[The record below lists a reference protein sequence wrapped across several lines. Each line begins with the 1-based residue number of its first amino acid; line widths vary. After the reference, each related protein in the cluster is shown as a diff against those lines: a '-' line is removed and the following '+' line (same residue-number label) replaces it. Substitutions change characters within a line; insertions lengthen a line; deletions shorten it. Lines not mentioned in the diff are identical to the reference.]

1 MRKLTKLTILVI
13 FTLTVTA
20 VTANANNIHT
30 DNVEL
35 YESASQPAGTI
46 DIKFDVA
53 WDNSFGLPGTD
64 LKDGNA
70 ASYFDRAWIFVK
82 YYNTTTQTWEHATL
96 MAGGSLSTY
105 STVTCTGVV
114 NGFTTTATATATISG
129 GAVTGFTSLVGGTGY
144 ESAPKVL
151 LTGGGGVGAT
161 ATATMVGG
169 VVTAVN
175 IATAGTGYTTAP
187 TVSFSVGKGAF
198 AVPGVSQTVRWNRT
212 ADGLLSTDA
221 YKVQVMAIEMV
232 RVPTGAFDIG
242 DGIGGVE
249 STNAFHVT
257 DNTKLTINTT
267 LVGSIKVD
275 VNGYDDDQIELTG
288 IGIDGDG
295 GLDTDNNG
303 TIDNASFPTGYNAF
317 YIMKY
322 EVTQG
327 QYRDFLNTLTRAQ
340 QAARVATVIT
350 AGTTSVTNR
359 YVMNNTPDAA
369 NIASANNYRNG
380 IRCDATIHTSN
391 PVTFYCDYNNNG
403 VGNESTD
410 GEWIACNY
418 ISWADLSAFADW
430 AGLRPMTELEFEKAC
445 RGGGVTDSVTGVY
458 AWGNTTLETA
468 TSSLTTLK
476 IGTALE
482 TPNQGNCN
490 YSSCTPD
497 GPYRVGSYADSTSTR
512 QNSGASYYGVMDL
525 SGSLWERPVT
535 VGNGTS
541 GTVIGG
547 RAFTGSH
554 GDGVL
559 TTLTSYQ
566 GNATNPDW
574 PGYDTTYPTRGVFGA
589 VGSGFRGGNWLDG
602 AAYARASDRRYAA
615 STNPGR
621 HYYSGGRLARTSP

>member
-1 MRKLTKLTILVI
+1 MKTLMSKILIATAAVLI
-13 FTLTVTA
+13 CTLYLVPCTLTY
-20 VTANANNIHT
+20 ANNIRIQNAT
-30 DNVEL
+30 L
-35 YESASQPAGTI
+35 YKGPNQPAGTI
-46 DIKFDVA
+46 DIKFDVV
-53 WDNSFGLPGTD
+53 WDNANSDAANGPV
-64 LKDGNA
+64 DGNGQH
-70 ASYFDRAWIFVK
+70 YFDRAWIFVK
-82 YYNTTTQTWEHATL
+82 FWDTTQMTSAQPWGHAILTT
-96 MAGGSLSTY
+96 GGTLSTY
-105 STVTCTGVV
+105 NSTTGV
-114 NGFTTTATATATISG
+114 G
-129 GAVTGFTSLVGGTGY
+129 
-144 ESAPKVL
+144 
-151 LTGGGGVGAT
+151 
-161 ATATMVGG
+161 
-169 VVTAVN
+169 VTAD
-175 IATAGTGYTTAP
+175 GM
-187 TVSFSVGKGAF
+187 GAF
-198 AVPGVSQTVRWNRT
+198 AAPGTGQTVRWSY
-212 ADGLLSTDA
+212 DGTQIPGAGYVLSTDTV
-221 YKVQVMAIEMV
+221 KVRVMAIEMV
-232 RVPTGAFDIG
+232 RVPTGPFYVG
-242 DGIGGVE
+242 DGTTTSVLGQFCAGGTT
-249 STNAFHVT
+249 SPFNVT
-257 DNTKLTINTT
+257 GEGALT
-267 LVGSIKVD
+267 LGGGGAGS
-275 VNGYDDDQIELTG
+275 LA
-288 IGIDGDG
+288 
-295 GLDTDNNG
+295 NN
-303 TIDNASFPTGYNAF
+303 NASGMSPADDFNNATPQTLPLAFPKGYNAF
-317 YIMKY
+317 YLMKY

-589 VGSGFRGGNWLDG
+589 VGSGYRGGNWRNG
-602 AAYARASDRRYAA
+602 ATYARASDRRYAA